1 MKIRAIFRSLLAVP
15 AFIFLLSAQSLNAQF
30 VVDQVIGVVGSEK
43 ILLSDVEQELLR
55 MQMQGVTAEG
65 DMKCSIFEEQMIHK
79 LLLHQAAIDSIEV
92 TPSMVEGE
100 MERRLRYFIN
110 QIGSE
115 DALEKYFNKT
125 MFQIRADL
133 RISIRE
139 GLLAQQV
146 QGKIVE
152 NVTVTPSEVRRFYRD
167 IPQDSLPIIP
177 DQYQVRQIVMYP
189 PAGEDAKFAVREQLL
204 DIRER
209 VLKGERFSTLAVA
222 YSEDRATATRGG
234 ELGFMSREQLVKS
247 FADVAFN
254 LREGQVSQI
263 VESEYGF
270 HIIQMIERRNDQ
282 VNVRHI
288 LMRPSYSPDQLLKAQ
303 TKLDS
308 ISNLIKTDTL
318 TFRRAAQ
325 MFSEDEN
332 TRLSGGLMIN
342 PQSNTSLFEREHFL
356 PADFYV
362 IRNLKPGEISQPFE
376 SRDEHANVVYKLV
389 MISKII
395 PQHRA
400 NLDDDYAIIQQM
412 TKMGKQHEVF
422 MDWVKSKVKTTYV
435 RIDPSYRNCSFEM
448 DGWLR

>member
-1 MKIRAIFRSLLAVP
+1 MKIRAVFSQFVIIP
-15 AFIFLLSAQSLNAQF
+15 TIFLLFVSSSVKAQF
-30 VVDQVIGVVGSEK
+30 VVDQVLGVVGSEK

-55 MQMQGVTAEG
+55 MEMQGTTNNG
-65 DMKCSIFEEQMIHK
+65 DMKCQIFEEQMIHK
-79 LLLHQAAIDSIEV
+79 LLIHQAAIDSIEV
-92 TPSMVEGE
+92 TSSMVNNEL
-100 MERRLRYFIN
+100 ERRLSYFIN

-115 DALEKYFNKT
+115 AGLEKYFNKT
-125 MFQIRADL
+125 MSQIRADL
-133 RISIRE
+133 RVSIKE
-139 GLLAQQV
+139 GLLAQQM
-146 QGKIVE
+146 QSKIVE
-152 NVTVTPSEVRRFYRD
+152 NVAVTPSEVKRFYRD
-167 IPQDSLPIIP
+167 IPKDSLPTIP
-177 DQYQVRQIVMYP
+177 DQYQVRQVVLLP
-189 PAGEDAKFAVREQLL
+189 PASEEAEFAVREQLL

-234 ELGFMSREQLVKS
+234 ELGFMPREQLVKS
-247 FADVAFN
+247 FADVAFS

-288 LMRPSYSPDQLLKAQ
+288 LMRPSYSQEQLLKAQ
-303 TKLDS
+303 NKLDS
-308 ISNLIKTDTL
+308 ISNLIKADSL

-325 MFSEDEN
+325 WFSEDQK

-342 PQSNTSLFEREHFL
+342 PQTNTSLFEREHFL

-376 SRDEHANVVYKLV
+376 SRDEHANVVYKIV
-389 MISKII
+389 MIEKVI
-395 PQHRA
+395 PQHKA
-400 NLDDDYAIIQQM
+400 NLDDDYATIQQM
-412 TKMGKQHEVF
+412 TKMGKQQEVF

-435 RIDPSYRNCSFEM
+435 RIDPSYRNCQFEM
-448 DGWLR
+448 DGWVR